1 MLELDDFQYN
11 NLHKEVDTLQDMV
24 KNIEEKISVNIK
36 RERQFKREVHKAILK
51 LRDDRS
57 DFQNSWLEKLEGLE
71 KYFSSEMQ
79 KLKQQIL
86 GESVDE
92 CIDKLS
98 GMAENVM
105 ETGGAFSN
113 EQFANDSRLEL
124 SKMRQFTEREKQSQ
138 PKKEL
143 APAAQPELDHVR
155 CLVSFRENVDALRD
169 MVKTIEERWSIKIE
183 RERQFELRFHEALI
197 KLGDALAHFQNSSLE
212 KEERLRKSV
221 SSEMQ
226 ESKQRFFEKSLYE
239 RIDKLSGM
247 VAKLLDSEVT
257 FSNEQL
263 VKEMWSQLSIIRRYT
278 EET

>member
-113 EQFANDSRLEL
+113 EQFAKDSRLEL
-124 SKMRQFTEREKQSQ
+124 SKMRQFTEQEKQSQ
-138 PKKEL
+138 P
-143 APAAQPELDHVR
+143 AQPELDHVR

-197 KLGDALAHFQNSSLE
+197 KLGDALAQFQNSSLE

>member
-51 LRDDRS
+51 VRDDRS
-57 DFQNSWLEKLEGLE
+57 DFQNSWLEKLEGLK

-113 EQFANDSRLEL
+113 EQFAKDSRLEL

-169 MVKTIEERWSIKIE
+169 MVKTIEER
-183 RERQFELRFHEALI
+183 
-197 KLGDALAHFQNSSLE
+197 
-212 KEERLRKSV
+212 
-221 SSEMQ
+221 
-226 ESKQRFFEKSLYE
+226 
-239 RIDKLSGM
+239 
-247 VAKLLDSEVT
+247 
-257 FSNEQL
+257 
-263 VKEMWSQLSIIRRYT
+263 
-278 EET
+278 